1 MQILFDLLKVN
12 IILNLKIVSD
22 CYGRTNSD
30 DGDDSDDDD
39 GDAFEVR
46 M

>member
-1 MQILFDLLKVN
+1 MN
-12 IILNLKIVSD
+12 ITLNLKIVSD

-39 GDAFEVR
+39 DDDDGDAFEVR